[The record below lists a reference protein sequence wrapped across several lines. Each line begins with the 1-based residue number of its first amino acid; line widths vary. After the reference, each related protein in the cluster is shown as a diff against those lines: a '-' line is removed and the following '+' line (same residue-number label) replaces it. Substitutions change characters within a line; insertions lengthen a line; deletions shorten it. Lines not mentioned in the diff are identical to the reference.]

1 MKKNLIFALLALLF
15 VQCDHKDIV
24 TQDKSRLPQQAQDF
38 IATYFPTEEVS
49 YITIDKEMVNTTYEV
64 KFVGGTELSFD
75 KNGEWSEVDCQRAAV
90 PEGIIPTAIANYVR
104 QNFSNEIIT
113 QIEKDKR
120 QYEVHL
126 SNGLEL
132 YFNRQGE
139 YIGADS

>member
-24 TQDKSRLPQQAQDF
+24 TQDKNRLPQQAQDF

-90 PEGIIPTAIANYVR
+90 PEGIIPTVIANYVR

-139 YIGADS
+139 YVGADD